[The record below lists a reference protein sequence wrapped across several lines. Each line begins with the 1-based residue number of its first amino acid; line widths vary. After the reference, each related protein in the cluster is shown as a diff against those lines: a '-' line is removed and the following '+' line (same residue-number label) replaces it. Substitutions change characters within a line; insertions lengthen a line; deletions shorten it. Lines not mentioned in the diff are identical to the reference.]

1 MRRRDFIA
9 GLGAAAWPLAARAQ
23 QPNKVRRIGVLMG
36 FSEQDSEARRWVDA
50 LERKLAEL
58 GWKEGIDLRIEYR
71 WLPRN
76 PPDQLRAYAAEM
88 ENLNPDAILVTNP
101 PTLSFTSVATR
112 TIPIVFANVTSA
124 SLERHYDNVTGIIA
138 VEPQV
143 AEKWVSVLKELVPGI
158 ERVGFLNAPTSTPK
172 EFFQHIEAAAAS
184 HGLKLVP
191 TAASGPTLDTTIAQF
206 AAEPNGGLIVM
217 PSFIT
222 ALLRPRIIRAAAQ
235 YRVPAIYGHR
245 FFAAQG
251 GLISYGT
258 DIAQSFAQ
266 AASYID
272 RILKGERPPTCH
284 YNLPP
289 GTISS
294 SISRPPRRWGSTYR
308 STCSRLPTR

>member
-76 PPDQLRAYAAEM
+76 LPDQLRAYAAEM

-143 AEKWVSVLKELVPGI
+143 GRKM
-158 ERVGFLNAPTSTPK
+158 GF
-172 EFFQHIEAAAAS
+172 
-184 HGLKLVP
+184 G
-191 TAASGPTLDTTIAQF
+191 AQ
-206 AAEPNGGLIVM
+206 
-217 PSFIT
+217 
-222 ALLRPRIIRAAAQ
+222 RA
-235 YRVPAIYGHR
+235 R
-245 FFAAQG
+245 
-251 GLISYGT
+251 T
-258 DIAQSFAQ
+258 WD
-266 AASYID
+266 
-272 RILKGERPPTCH
+272 
-284 YNLPP
+284 
-289 GTISS
+289 
-294 SISRPPRRWGSTYR
+294 
-308 STCSRLPTR
+308 